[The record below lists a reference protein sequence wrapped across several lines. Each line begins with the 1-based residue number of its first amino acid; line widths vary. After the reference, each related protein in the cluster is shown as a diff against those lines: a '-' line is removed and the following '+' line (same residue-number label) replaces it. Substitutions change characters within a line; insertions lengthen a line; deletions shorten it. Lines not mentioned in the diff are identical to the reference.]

1 MHISFFNYV
10 IHGLLFAQNCYF
22 VSIISFTKQ
31 QKNSNPQFCNKN
43 SDAMSL

>member
-10 IHGLLFAQNCYF
+10 IHGLLFAQKCHF

-31 QKNSNPQFCNKN
+31 QKNSNLEF
-43 SDAMSL
+43 